1 MTELKTLIKKDL
13 KSFTYRIFNLR
24 TNDGKGKRKRILNIF
39 LSLILTIYI
48 IGLFG
53 VVALSAITEIARTEA
68 GYMVMIQLFLGMGI
82 FLLIFYMVAFMSAIF
97 YSNEVKML
105 MTLPIKRENI
115 LFAKALS
122 MGLIFYII
130 FGIYVSFVYIPYAK
144 AGFNDLAKILPV
156 IMLVIGS
163 VNFEIAVITI
173 VVSVVMRY
181 LNQFRSTKYI
191 FQVVGF
197 TLLMGFSI
205 GIQFVVNSA
214 VTKNLAVSNGIE
226 KVAKWVPQIFFLKVI
241 LEKNLGIAMITGI
254 LALVLGSV
262 ILYIFSKV
270 STGFVFKAINL
281 ENSKDSHKKHV
292 KAGANTKES
301 VAKTLMKRDLLN
313 IVKTPI
319 YIFNI
324 GIGGLLIVV
333 FGAFGIF
340 SSVKTTGAIPKF
352 GVLADFVDSILN
364 TPAEEIIISAG
375 AFFLLASIVSLTS
388 NTALTSFTREG
399 RQIWLT
405 QTLPISA
412 KEQVKGRVRAS
423 MVLQGLN
430 MIPALLLVFFLVGF
444 RPMTAVGALFGLFI
458 GMFFIANLAMIVG
471 SIKPKLDWDNPQQA
485 VKRNGTVMVFNL
497 GFIGYIILAKFIILD
512 ILPKYMSLKSLGG
525 PTKIVAVVL
534 AVHLIAAVVMYMVA
548 PIVVKKRM
556 RMYN

>member
-24 TNDGKGKRKRILNIF
+24 TNDGKGRRKRVLNI
-39 LSLILTIYI
+39 LLALVLTIYI
-48 IGLFG
+48 VALFG

-68 GYMVMIQLFLGMGI
+68 GYMVMIQMFLGMGL
-82 FLLIFYMVAFMSAIF
+82 FLLIFYMAAFMSAIF

-122 MGLIFYII
+122 MGIIFYII
-130 FGIYVSFVYIPYAK
+130 FGIYASFVYIPYAK
-144 AGFNDLAKILPV
+144 AGFNDVAKILPV

-173 VVSVVMRY
+173 VVSVLMRY
-181 LNQFRSTKYI
+181 LNQFRSTKYV

-197 TLLMGFSI
+197 ALLMGFSI
-205 GIQFVVNSA
+205 GIQFVVNNA
-214 VTKNLAVSNGIE
+214 VTKDFAISGGIE
-226 KVAKWVPQIFFLKVI
+226 KVSKWVPQIFFLKVI
-241 LEKNLGIAMITGI
+241 LEKNIGIAVVMGFA
-254 LALVLGSV
+254 ALVLGSG

-270 STGFVFKAINL
+270 STEFVFKAINL
-281 ENSKDSHKKHV
+281 ENSKDSNKKV
-292 KAGANTKES
+292 KVGRNTKEG

-313 IVKTPI
+313 VFKTPI
-319 YIFNI
+319 YVFNI
-324 GIGGLLIVV
+324 GIGGLIIVV
-333 FGAFGIF
+333 FGAFGIYNG
-340 SSVKTTGAIPKF
+340 VKSTGAIPKF
-352 GVLADFVDSILN
+352 GMLSEFVSSMF
-364 TPAEEIIISAG
+364 AKYSEEIIISAG
-375 AFFLLASIVSLTS
+375 VFFILASIVSLVS

-444 RPMTAVGALFGLFI
+444 RPMSVVGALVGMFI

-497 GFIGYIILAKFIILD
+497 GFIGYVVLIKFLVVD
-512 ILPKYMSLKSLGG
+512 ILPKFVNLESLDG

-534 AVHLIAAVVMYMVA
+534 VVHLVAAIVMNRVA
-548 PIVVKKRM
+548 PNVVKKRI
-556 RMYN
+556 RTYG

>member
-24 TNDGKGKRKRILNIF
+24 TNDGKGRRKRILNIF
-39 LSLILTIYI
+39 LSVVLTIYI

-82 FLLIFYMVAFMSAIF
+82 FLLIFYVVAFMSAIF

-130 FGIYVSFVYIPYAK
+130 FGIYASFVYIPYAN

-205 GIQFVVNSA
+205 GIQFVANSA

-226 KVAKWVPQIFFLKVI
+226 KVASWVPQIFFLKVI
-241 LEKNLGIAMITGI
+241 LEKNIGIAIIMGI
-254 LALVLGSV
+254 LALVLGSG

-281 ENSKDSHKKHV
+281 ENSKDSHKKV
-292 KAGANTKES
+292 KAGRNTKES

-313 IVKTPI
+313 VLKTPI

-340 SSVKTTGAIPKF
+340 RIVENTGVIPKF
-352 GVLADFVDSILN
+352 GMFADFVDSILN
-364 TPAEEIIISAG
+364 TPSEEIIISAG

-430 MIPALLLVFFLVGF
+430 MIPAILIVFFLVGF
-444 RPMTAVGALFGLFI
+444 RPMTAVGALVGIFI

-497 GFIGYIILAKFIILD
+497 GIFGYIFLAKFLIVD
-512 ILPKYMSLKSLGG
+512 ILPKYMNLKSLDE
-525 PTKIVAVVL
+525 PMKIVAAVL
-534 AVHLIAAVVMYMVA
+534 VLHLLAAVVMYRVA

-556 RMYN
+556 RMYK

>member
-24 TNDGKGKRKRILNIF
+24 TNDSKGRRKRVLNILLALF
-39 LSLILTIYI
+39 LIIYI
-48 IGLFG
+48 VGLFG

-68 GYMVMIQLFLGMGI
+68 GYMVMIQMFLGMGL
-82 FLLIFYMVAFMSAIF
+82 FLLIFYMAAFMSAIF

-130 FGIYVSFVYIPYAK
+130 FGIYASFVYIPYAK
-144 AGFNDLAKILPV
+144 AGFNDVAKILPV

-173 VVSVVMRY
+173 VVSVLMRY
-181 LNQFRSTKYI
+181 LNQFRSTKYV

-205 GIQFVVNSA
+205 GIQFVVNNA
-214 VTKNLAVSNGIE
+214 VTKDFALTGGIE

-281 ENSKDSHKKHV
+281 ENSKDSNKKV
-292 KAGANTKES
+292 KTGKNSRQS

-313 IVKTPI
+313 VFKTPI
-319 YIFNI
+319 YVFNI
-324 GIGGLLIVV
+324 GIGGLIIVV
-333 FGAFGIF
+333 FGAFF
-340 SSVKTTGAIPKF
+340 LFDNARTTGTTPKF
-352 GVLADFVDSILN
+352 GMLSEFANSMFAKPS
-364 TPAEEIIISAG
+364 EEIIISAG
-375 AFFLLASIVSLTS
+375 IFFILASIVSLTS

-430 MIPALLLVFFLVGF
+430 MVPALLIVFFLIGF
-444 RPMTAVGALFGLFI
+444 RPMSVVGALVGMII

-485 VKRNGTVMVFNL
+485 VKRNGTVMMFNL
-497 GFIGYIILAKFIILD
+497 GFIGYVVLIKFLVVD
-512 ILPKYMSLKSLGG
+512 ILPKFVNLESLDG
-525 PTKIVAVVL
+525 PTKIVAAVL
-534 AVHLIAAVVMYMVA
+534 VVHLVAAVVMNRVA
-548 PIVVKKRM
+548 PNVVKKRI
-556 RMYN
+556 RTYG